1 MRKSTESLIWIKGVP
16 MTGQCI
22 AIAYVKVLRPI
33 NEIFIRWGRFNKVV
47 QVNAI
52 KIFLL

>member
-1 MRKSTESLIWIKGVP
+1 MRKSIESLIWIKGVP

-22 AIAYVKVLRPI
+22 AYVNVLTPI

-52 KIFLL
+52 